1 MEILNW
7 HDLLLQG
14 KLALLHQLLEIRQ
27 DGHKRPGD
35 EAVELNQGSDDLL
48 SVEPREHVKHGRG
61 DSSEPHAKLCD
72 IAGDIAGSNQG
83 WPASR

>member
-1 MEILNW
+1 MEILSW

-14 KLALLHQLLEIRQ
+14 KLALHHHLLEIRQ
-27 DGHKRPGD
+27 DGHKRPVD

-48 SVEPREHVKHGRG
+48 SAEPCEHVKHGRG
-61 DSSEPHAKLCD
+61 DSSELHAKLC
-72 IAGDIAGSNQG
+72 DIAGSNQG